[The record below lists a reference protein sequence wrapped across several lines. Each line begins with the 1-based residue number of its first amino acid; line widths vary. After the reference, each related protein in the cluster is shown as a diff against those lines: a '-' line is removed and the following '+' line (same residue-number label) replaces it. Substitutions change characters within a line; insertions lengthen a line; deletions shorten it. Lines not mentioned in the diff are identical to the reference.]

1 MGSKTTCAPACLARL
16 AVLSVE
22 LLSTTIISDVKQGL
36 EFATSDAEM
45 DCRQRA
51 IRRSSLN
58 AGMTIERCMEHGMLV
73 LTGETATTLENMIVR
88 EKDMYD
94 MHRNV
99 PHRYVRIHG
108 LYRGNVGIGTVHSP

>member
-45 DCRQRA
+45 DCKQRA

-58 AGMTIERCMEHGMLV
+58 AGMTIERCMEQWMLV
-73 LTGETATTLENMIVR
+73 CTVR
-88 EKDMYD
+88 REMG
-94 MHRNV
+94 
-99 PHRYVRIHG
+99 PGIIPF
-108 LYRGNVGIGTVHSP
+108 LYIKWINIWMRP